1 MDIIETR
8 YEQGWGLKVT
18 RSLDRTSVND
28 LDKSLDLLWQKQEG
42 PVFLDIGG
50 LQSIDSAG
58 LTLMLRWHRR
68 ALAQNRPFAL
78 VFPGSFHLKLLEITR
93 LDEELVVLDE
103 PGGVRVRR
111 APAGIYARA

>member
-18 RSLDRTSVND
+18 RSLDRTNVAD
-28 LDKSLDLLWQKQEG
+28 LDKALALLWGKEAG
-42 PVFLDIGG
+42 PIFLDIGE

-58 LTLMLRWHRR
+58 LTLMLRWHRK
-68 ALAQNRPFAL
+68 ALGVGRPFTL
-78 VFPGSFHLKLLEITR
+78 VFPSSFHLKLLEITR

-111 APAGIYARA
+111 APAGIYARG

>member
-28 LDKSLDLLWQKQEG
+28 LDKALGLLWEGKEG
-42 PVFLDIGG
+42 PIYVDIGG

-68 ALAQNRPFAL
+68 ALARSRPFTL
-78 VFPGSFHLKLLEITR
+78 VFPTSFHLKLLEITR
-93 LDEELVVLDE
+93 LDEELVVMDE

-111 APAGIYARA
+111 APAGVYAKA